1 MVDIFQKINYNLI
14 NNTINNT
21 NSNNTNSNNTY
32 DQVISRRK
40 NCKKKQLF

>member
-21 NSNNTNSNNTY
+21 NSNNTY